1 MSDKITTLMEA
12 ARRNPAFFSAG
23 TNLYDLAISPKL
35 PLPPWTG
42 MYVAED

>member
-1 MSDKITTLMEA
+1 MSDKITVLMEA
-12 ARRNPAFFSAG
+12 ARRSLAFFSVG
-23 TNLYDLAISPKL
+23 TNLFDPAISPKL